1 MTTSD
6 NNSPLNITH
15 KDVMRLIKRYIDA
28 RGLEYAIE
36 RFEELNALCSTFYGW
51 AETADIVYAF
61 FAEKRKE
68 EQQRLREEKLEEL
81 RAAAPRMIMANKNEA
96 KAVGKEEIDK
106 MNVEVKSPGNNI
118 ARIIKLGEDNNDK

>member
-15 KDVMRLIKRYIDA
+15 KDVIRLIMRYIDA
-28 RGLEYAIE
+28 RGRDYAIE

-61 FAEKRKE
+61 LPKSARK
-68 EQQRLREEKLEEL
+68 
-81 RAAAPRMIMANKNEA
+81 
-96 KAVGKEEIDK
+96 
-106 MNVEVKSPGNNI
+106 NN
-118 ARIIKLGEDNNDK
+118 RD